1 MNVFDFS
8 YELPSTIE
16 ELDKF
21 NGKEFEIF
29 LFKFFQ
35 ELGYSTRMTDDTN
48 DKGIDLIVKMPIEQG
63 TKNVGI
69 QAKRWKSKVGA
80 DEVRSMLDGREHY
93 SLNEIWIV
101 TTSDLTSAAKTTA
114 MNNKI
119 EIINRDRV
127 KIFLEELKKRENVK
141 FRQNKSIK
149 KQSPVIPTSENLEKD
164 DNDPFFIDLKKLR
177 STISKEH
184 KIYPIYFVYNNATI
198 KEIILEKPENLE
210 ELKNISGLGDQ
221 KINLFGTQI
230 IEVVKKYLVNKDVE
244 IKNELFLL
252 RKKISKYNKLNN
264 EYSAY
269 NDNVLDEL
277 VKLLPIT
284 IEDLKGIKGFKEENI
299 QLFGQYL
306 IKSIIEIKSK
316 YLKWLLSKV

>member
-1 MNVFDFS
+1 MNIFDFS
-8 YELPSTIE
+8 YEFPSTIE

-119 EIINRDRV
+119 EII
-127 KIFLEELKKRENVK
+127 
-141 FRQNKSIK
+141 
-149 KQSPVIPTSENLEKD
+149 
-164 DNDPFFIDLKKLR
+164 
-177 STISKEH
+177 
-184 KIYPIYFVYNNATI
+184 
-198 KEIILEKPENLE
+198 
-210 ELKNISGLGDQ
+210 
-221 KINLFGTQI
+221 
-230 IEVVKKYLVNKDVE
+230 
-244 IKNELFLL
+244 
-252 RKKISKYNKLNN
+252 
-264 EYSAY
+264 
-269 NDNVLDEL
+269 
-277 VKLLPIT
+277 
-284 IEDLKGIKGFKEENI
+284 
-299 QLFGQYL
+299 
-306 IKSIIEIKSK
+306 IEIV
-316 YLKWLLSKV
+316 LRFF

>member
-1 MNVFDFS
+1 M
-8 YELPSTIE
+8 
-16 ELDKF
+16 
-21 NGKEFEIF
+21 
-29 LFKFFQ
+29 
-35 ELGYSTRMTDDTN
+35 
-48 DKGIDLIVKMPIEQG
+48 
-63 TKNVGI
+63 
-69 QAKRWKSKVGA
+69 
-80 DEVRSMLDGREHY
+80 
-93 SLNEIWIV
+93 
-101 TTSDLTSAAKTTA
+101 
-114 MNNKI
+114 
-119 EIINRDRV
+119 
-127 KIFLEELKKRENVK
+127 
-141 FRQNKSIK
+141 
-149 KQSPVIPTSENLEKD
+149 
-164 DNDPFFIDLKKLR
+164 
-177 STISKEH
+177 ISKEH

-198 KEIILEKPENLE
+198 KEIILKKPENLE

-244 IKNELFLL
+244 IKNELILL

-316 YLKWLLSKV
+316 YLK